1 MDILSEFF
9 ERTNLQGRL
18 FFAGKVDGT
27 LMLDKPPGMAFIHV
41 IERGGLDLVQPG
53 VPTISVTEPSVL
65 FCPSSCRY
73 QLRSSSEQGAD
84 LICASFQFGRQ
95 SMQVFPL
102 GLTETLIFPLSALQ
116 PMGPAIA
123 ALSGEFADQA
133 PGRSK
138 ALNLLFEYL
147 FILLVRRA
155 VEQEKLSGG
164 LLFALQDRRLGEVLR
179 AVHNAPEEPW
189 TVEQLAAL
197 ASMSRSK
204 FSAHFSRIMH
214 MAPMAYLTAWRMKVA
229 QDLLR
234 DGVQIKV
241 IADAVGYSSQAAFS
255 RTFLQHIGLP
265 PGEWLKQTS
274 RDETL
279 SIKAHVAPS
288 ESPVHA

>member
-18 FFAGKVDGT
+18 FFAGQVDGT
-27 LMLDKPPGMAFIHV
+27 LLLDKPPGMAFIHV

-73 QLRSSSEQGAD
+73 QLRASTEQGAN

-95 SMQVFPL
+95 SMQAFPL
-102 GLTETLIFPLSALQ
+102 GLTETLIFPLSALHTLV
-116 PMGPAIA
+116 PAIT
-123 ALSGEFADQA
+123 ALAGEFADQA

-179 AVHNAPEEPW
+179 SVHNAPEEPW
-189 TVEQLAAL
+189 SVEQLAAL

-204 FSAHFSRIMH
+204 FSAHFSRIMG
-214 MAPMAYLTAWRMKVA
+214 MSPMAYLTAWRMKVA

-234 DGVQIKV
+234 DSVPIKIV
-241 IADAVGYSSQAAFS
+241 ADAVGYGSQAAFS
-255 RTFLQHIGLP
+255 RTFVQHIGLP
-265 PGEWLKQTS
+265 PAEWLKQAT
-274 RDETL
+274 REETVQ
-279 SIKAHVAPS
+279 IEARVVPQDAP
-288 ESPVHA
+288 A